1 MTHTRATR
9 ETARRPHLALVNTL
23 TSICQALP
31 RSAEEA
37 CFTRA
42 SVFKALPSVFQSWFQ
57 LILLPAV
64 KQAAQ
69 TDRAGNKAVL
79 RNEPEACTLVEA
91 LDMLLRGEQLPVV
104 MLLLLLG
111 RLKAIS
117 AVVLQENSWTQAQTH
132 EVTRTNATGIL
143 TSKDLRHAQ
152 RDHCD
157 LQRLAAGG
165 RGAPPAGRQG
175 DGS

>member
-9 ETARRPHLALVNTL
+9 EAARQPHLALVNTL

-37 CFTRA
+37 SYTRA
-42 SVFKALPSVFQSWFQ
+42 TVFKALPSVFQSWFQ

-69 TDRAGNKAVL
+69 GRGGEKTVL
-79 RNEPEACTLVEA
+79 RNEREARTLVEA
-91 LDMLLRGEQLPVV
+91 LDMLLKGEQLPVV
-104 MLLLLLG
+104 MLLLG

-117 AVVLQENSWTQAQTH
+117 AVVLQEN
-132 EVTRTNATGIL
+132 
-143 TSKDLRHAQ
+143 
-152 RDHCD
+152 
-157 LQRLAAGG
+157 
-165 RGAPPAGRQG
+165 
-175 DGS
+175 

>member
-1 MTHTRATR
+1 MAHTRATR
-9 ETARRPHLALVNTL
+9 EAARQPHLALVNTL

-37 CFTRA
+37 SYSRA
-42 SVFKALPSVFQSWFQ
+42 TVFKSLPSVFQAWFQ

-64 KQAAQ
+64 KQSAPAARGGEK
-69 TDRAGNKAVL
+69 TVL
-79 RNEPEACTLVEA
+79 RNERGARTLVEA
-91 LDMLLRGEQLPVV
+91 LDLLLKGEQLPVV
-104 MLLLLLG
+104 MLLLG

-152 RDHCD
+152 RDHRD

-165 RGAPPAGRQG
+165 RGAALAGRQA

>member
-9 ETARRPHLALVNTL
+9 EAARQPHLALVNTL

-37 CFTRA
+37 NYTRA
-42 SVFKALPSVFQSWFQ
+42 NVFKALPSVFQSWFQ

-79 RNEPEACTLVEA
+79 RNEREARTLVEA

-104 MLLLLLG
+104 MLLLG

-117 AVVLQENSWTQAQTH
+117 AVVLQENSWTQAETH

-152 RDHCD
+152 RDHRD
-157 LQRLAAGG
+157 LQRLATGG

>member
-9 ETARRPHLALVNTL
+9 EAARQPHLALVNTL

-37 CFTRA
+37 NYTRA
-42 SVFKALPSVFQSWFQ
+42 NVFKALPSVFQSWFQ

-64 KQAAQ
+64 KQASQ
-69 TDRAGNKAVL
+69 GSRGGDKAVL
-79 RNEPEACTLVEA
+79 RNEREARTLVEA
-91 LDMLLRGEQLPVV
+91 LDLLLKGEQLPVV
-104 MLLLLLG
+104 MLLLG

-117 AVVLQENSWTQAQTH
+117 AVVLQENSWTQAQTTH

-143 TSKDLRHAQ
+143 TSRDLRHAQ
-152 RDHCD
+152 RDHRD
-157 LQRLAAGG
+157 LQRLVSGG